1 MPSFLA
7 AGVAAALLSSGV
19 AAAPSFVPAADS
31 GSVRCST
38 GKGVL
43 RATDAWSPN
52 VSKTLH
58 QVFLTRYGS
67 VKGNSHL
74 PYKYELSSVRNSAG
88 AAVSYSNGA
97 WVFQVPRNK
106 KVNVTVT
113 WRAKPPASVGAPWVY
128 ASCTMLAG

>member
-1 MPSFLA
+1 MSSLLA
-7 AGVAAALLSSGV
+7 AGIAAALLSSGV
-19 AAAPSFVPAADS
+19 AAAPAANS
-31 GSVRCST
+31 GSTRCST

-58 QVFLTRYGS
+58 QVFLTKYGS

-74 PYKYELSSVRNSAG
+74 PYKYELSSVKNSAG

-97 WVFQVPRNK
+97 WIFQVPRNK

-113 WRAKPPASVGAPWVY
+113 WRAKSPASIGAPWMY

>member
-1 MPSFLA
+1 MSSFLA

-58 QVFLTRYGS
+58 QVFLTKHGS
-67 VKGNSHL
+67 VQGKE
-74 PYKYELSSVRNSAG
+74 YELWRVTNTAG
-88 AAVSYSNGA
+88 AAVSYGNGA
-97 WVFQVPRNK
+97 WMFQVPRNK
-106 KVNVTVT
+106 PVSVTVT
-113 WRAKPPASVGAPWVY
+113 WRHRATLSSAPWVY